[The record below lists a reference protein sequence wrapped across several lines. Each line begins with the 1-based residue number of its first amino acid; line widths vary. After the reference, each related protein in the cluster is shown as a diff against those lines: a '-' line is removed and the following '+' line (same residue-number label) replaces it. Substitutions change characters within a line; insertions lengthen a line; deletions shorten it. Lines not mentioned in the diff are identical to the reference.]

1 MACEPTWSI
10 SSGSRPLK
18 NGCAL
23 RNVRL
28 STVCGGIAYSSYI
41 LSRMVTHCSLTL
53 RSVRIYFTRIKP
65 PFRDGVQTF
74 CASLLDHLVG
84 RGQQRFRDGEAE
96 GLRRFKIDD
105 QINFRDLLHWEIGGL
120 LAFENA
126 PGIDASLTVLI
137 ADAAAIAHQ
146 ATGQDVFTV
155 WEDRGQRMAVRQR
168 RELFHAPVVEGTQ

>member
-28 STVCGGIAYSSYI
+28 STVCGSIAYSSYI

-53 RSVRIYFTRIKP
+53 RSVRIYFTRIKL

-74 CASLLDHLVG
+74 CASLLDNLVR

-96 GLRRFKIDD
+96 RLGHLQIDD
-105 QINFRDLLHWEIGGL
+105 QFHSCGL
-120 LAFENA
+120 LQRQV
-126 PGIDASLTVLI
+126 GRLR
-137 ADAAAIAHQ
+137 
-146 ATGQDVFTV
+146 TGQNPTRVYADHAIGVRKVDTITYEAASCGELAIV
-155 WEDRGQRMAVRQR
+155 DRGHCVSERQR
-168 RELFHAPVVEGTQ
+168 DELFYPAREQ